1 MDCSGSVAADKPAV
15 KILISRAVNLTLQPR
30 LKKLKKLGI
39 LLWLNQ
45 LIKLN
50 QLIQL
55 NQLILYQVARKFDS
69 ISVESAL
76 KYLCLIWSFI
86 ENTLFTLLKFGY
98 VHFAE

>member
-1 MDCSGSVAADKPAV
+1 MAADKPAI
-15 KILISRAVNLTLQPR
+15 KIIISRAFNLTLQPR

-86 ENTLFTLLKFGY
+86 ENTF
-98 VHFAE
+98 VHTFEVWICSLC